1 MSTVTFDTFK
11 FVDRLEKAG
20 LSREQASAIVEAQK
34 DAFAE
39 AIDVNIATRGDLAAA
54 KAELK
59 ADIAAS
65 KSDLKAEIAA
75 IRSDMQALEM
85 RLTIKLG
92 ALMVV
97 AVGVIATLMKQRRF
111 SLASG

>member
-1 MSTVTFDTFK
+1 MSTITFDTFK

-39 AIDVNIATRGDLAAA
+39 AIDVNIATRGDLTAV

-75 IRSDMQALEM
+75 VRADVQAMEL
-85 RLTIKLG
+85 RLNIKLG
-92 ALMVV
+92 AFLAV
-97 AVGVIATLMKQRRF
+97 AVGFMLTVLKMH
-111 SLASG
+111 

>member
-1 MSTVTFDTFK
+1 MSTTTFDTFK
-11 FVDRLEKAG
+11 FVDKLEKAG

-34 DAFAE
+34 DALSE
-39 AIDVNIATRGDLAAA
+39 ALDSNIATRGDLAAV

-59 ADIAAS
+59 ADIAGS

-97 AVGVIATLMKQRRF
+97 AVGVIATLMKH
-111 SLASG
+111 